1 MKEFRWEKAA
11 QFNFP
16 FEAAAL
22 NFIVTF
28 FREHI
33 QCIKSLCFKIP
44 GVYKIILVMR
54 AVFNFVRHPLLGVLP
69 SAWVLFFFFAILW
82 CHSAAHLGV
91 WSRTSCPAVCSA
103 LQFFEREGKRQLL
116 DLYFICRKKLHWN
129 WYFLVNVYADWIFVF
144 SNIFLW
150 LKALILNI
158 RFLKNWKNLGDL
170 FCDRIRTVLLRRIN
184 VK

>member
-69 SAWVLFFFFAILW
+69 SAWVLLFFFL
-82 CHSAAHLGV
+82 L
-91 WSRTSCPAVCSA
+91 SCCATVQLTWGCGA
-103 LQFFEREGKRQLL
+103 EHHVLQFVLLCSFLREREKDNCWICILSVEKNFIEIGTSWSMFMLIEF
-116 DLYFICRKKLHWN
+116 LYFLTYFYGWKL
-129 WYFLVNVYADWIFVF
+129 
-144 SNIFLW
+144 
-150 LKALILNI
+150 
-158 RFLKNWKNLGDL
+158 
-170 FCDRIRTVLLRRIN
+170 
-184 VK
+184 

>member
-69 SAWVLFFFFAILW
+69 SAWVLLFFFFAILW

-116 DLYFICRKKLHWN
+116 DLYFICRKKLFIEIGTSWSTFMLIEF
-129 WYFLVNVYADWIFVF
+129 WYFLTYFYG
-144 SNIFLW
+144 
-150 LKALILNI
+150 
-158 RFLKNWKNLGDL
+158 WKL
-170 FCDRIRTVLLRRIN
+170 
-184 VK
+184 